1 MKAVILAGGEG
12 IRLRPYTTCI
22 PKPLVP
28 IGDEMSM
35 IEVLIRQLKAQ
46 GFAEISLALGHMGH
60 LIRSFVGDG
69 SRWGMPITCW
79 DEDVPLGTA
88 GPLLAHLDELP
99 SDFLVMNADVLS
111 DLDMGAMLA
120 QHVHHRAV
128 LTIAAQT
135 RTVKVD
141 FGVLEITDGRLD
153 RFTEK
158 PEFQHQVSMGV
169 YAVSRSLLSGPPRPL
184 GFDDVVVD
192 LLANGQ
198 PPHVHAFDGYWLDI
212 GRPDDYD
219 RAGRDFPELR
229 ERLFGSGRIA
239 SEPIGPEANDYT
251 RSDDTVIDL
260 RDTRRARVVPR
271 NPVVTDSKRPAPA
284 RSRR

>member
-46 GFAEISLALGHMGH
+46 GFTEISLALGHMGH

-69 SRWGMPITCW
+69 SRWGIPITCW

-111 DLDMGAMLA
+111 DLDMGAMVT
-120 QHVHHRAV
+120 QHVSIGAT

-141 FGVLEITDGRLD
+141 FGVLEVTDGRLD
-153 RFTEK
+153 RFAEK

-169 YAVSRSLLSGPPRPL
+169 YAMSRSLLSGPPRPL
-184 GFDDVVVD
+184 GFDDVVMD
-192 LLANGQ
+192 LLAHGE

-229 ERLFGSGRIA
+229 ERLFGTERID
-239 SEPIGPEANDYT
+239 SQPIGPDATDDT
-251 RSDDTVIDL
+251 RTDDTVIDL
-260 RDTRRARVVPR
+260 RDSRRAKAVRR
-271 NPVVTDSKRPAPA
+271 SPVVTDSKRSAPVRA
-284 RSRR
+284 RR